1 MEKRVV
7 ESRNRRKKSRGFRS
21 LSAGVVSLALVMMG
35 SANALAFTDS
45 SHDEAKGQVGAFAEV
60 DNSTDQVTSFE
71 DQLSDDDLDL
81 NVLPA
86 EEVEGE
92 GEQDEQVSDGV
103 ELEVVQSGDVEEAP
117 VAATAD
123 EGSRATADS
132 TDIVVNK
139 RTFNP
144 TLTGTN
150 TPQPGTNY
158 DYTVGAEFRL
168 YADDGGKQGAMVDAE
183 WATCTIESLDDEGQ
197 CTINVPNTDGA
208 NRNKRFWVVEE
219 TPAPGTFANPL
230 IKVGS
235 AYGPTGSR
243 HLVGRTTQMRPNT
256 TIQMPLTQTSSAYE
270 GVSGAQGASYGATP
284 NSLNNPEPQPQCNVP
299 SRPAIAI
306 VLDESG
312 SINADEWE
320 KFRAALTDDDGVL
333 ADLQDTNASVA
344 ILGFGTSYTWHTA
357 KTGATVPVDGNLEYL
372 TNAIPVT
379 KPGGTGA
386 YTNWSAALK
395 ALNNGQEYDVVLFI
409 TDGAPNK
416 VYGNNNPSVDG
427 SNVTLRSV
435 EAAIYAA
442 NTLKANG
449 SRMLAVGVGN
459 GITDAE
465 ENLISISGQVENHDF
480 FGVDDW
486 DDLKK
491 ELVQINNEL
500 TCRVPVTVTK
510 YEVNA
515 QGQETLADGWTFRS
529 SMTATP
535 GEVTQAP
542 AGLTEGKLV
551 TGEKGAEHQATGQV
565 DWLYS
570 FTAPDA
576 TGTLGIFEDP
586 STKDGYTFDSGSCD
600 ITSKGVVRDTV
611 TWKDAN
617 GPETDITVKVNERVD
632 CVVKNRLDEATI
644 VIQKTTDPE
653 ADGALVQFPFKSDLP
668 TNGEFDGGALVGTTG
683 DFNLKG
689 GGPTSGGTYTVKVPA
704 STTTFPLTVT
714 EKTADLT
721 GWRLSTVTCSN
732 MDEVERVDGGVQIN
746 EVAPGETLR
755 CTFNNTN
762 AEPTWTT
769 WKTSSPAGN
778 NTAVPKDPIAETAP
792 DQTITYYL
800 YAQNKGN
807 RTIENATLV
816 DDLKVSDEN
825 GVLQNA
831 KPVGFGN
838 GPVTTVG
845 SAGNTSTQV
854 TLTEQQGAQGGAT
867 TVPDAEALI
876 PLGDRGTVTFDEVT
890 GKLTWVIPELEEGE
904 FLRLSFPVKVNSGA
918 YSKQLHNQLTASSP
932 EVAPLDCA
940 AGDNDDLSCNTWHET
955 GTPRWSVTKSSVPA
969 SGATVVPGQEITYR
983 LLARNLGMLPIE
995 GIVLTDDLSGALKDG
1010 TFVEGSLKWGSYSP
1024 PTVVK
1029 PAPTAPGADG
1039 KIKAEIETLGGL
1051 QQVTLEYKVRVND
1064 HAYGKTFENKVFGDS
1079 TTTPP
1084 DECPE
1089 NWDEPGSGYTGEA
1102 CETEHKTA
1110 GPPHLKLVKEVQN
1123 NWHGTATAND
1133 WTLTATPSDD
1143 DAPALD
1149 GDGEV
1154 EGDVWP
1160 SYPYTLAEDGPSGYE
1175 VAEDWSCEGTGE
1187 FHYDD
1192 DTQEV
1197 VLGDDADVTCTI
1209 VNRDVAGATSVE
1221 KTLKSASMDK
1231 DGIWTVVYDVTV
1243 SNTSTHS
1250 TKYTLTD
1257 TLRFGA
1263 GISID
1268 SATWTGPDALS
1279 GSWASPKND
1288 KTTTFVTDR
1297 PLAAGTEESYE
1308 VTVKAKIPAD
1318 VWEEGTDLECQA
1330 PGTPGDAGFL
1340 NEATVTFPGGEDED
1354 EACGEPSRPTVEKT
1368 FDSATQWDTDPLEWS
1383 VSYTITVTGGDDD
1396 SYYSLADVPGFPS
1409 GVTLVSGTATM
1420 GGESWPIPAN
1430 GGTIRED
1437 VPIAA
1442 GVVHEYVVVWDV
1454 RIAEPI
1460 PGVQETCTPGEPGH
1474 GFFNEA
1480 SMTVAGDEIDAEAC
1494 GPIKEMVVP
1503 DVEKTVASTAQ
1514 NADGTWTITYD
1525 VVVSMPDHNPENLS
1539 AIYSLTDTLHFGG
1552 DIKVNEASWTGPDA
1566 TSGTFAGNKATMA
1579 TNRTLAAGGSETYKV
1594 TANATVDTNAFVSGS
1609 YECQAEITEEGSGF
1623 LNSVEL
1629 TSGDVKQEDH
1639 DCSEPAA
1646 PGLDKTGQTATQ
1658 NTDGSWDVSYTL
1670 TVTNPSAD
1678 TSVVFT
1684 LTDTPEDLPA
1694 GVVLAAGAKWMAEA
1708 VTDGAPAVVDA
1719 TRPDSGEWVIAE
1731 GTLEPGTSFDYLVK
1745 TKVVVNL
1752 GEDEATIAECKDVDA
1767 EGIVLPNGSTV
1778 VSGGFETEDEGCTV
1792 VQPSPALEIDKAFRS
1807 ASMDGDGVWT
1817 VIYDVLVSND
1827 SDAPTKYTLTDT
1839 LRFGGSIEI
1848 ESAAWTGP
1856 EEGLTGVWDLPNMTA
1871 TLVTDRPLAADTT
1884 ESYVVAVK
1892 AKIPAGAWGGEDLE
1906 CKAPGSEGNAGFL
1919 NEATVTYPGGEES
1932 DEDCETP
1939 SLPKIEKVFD
1949 SATQWDHAPT
1959 EWSVAYTITVTGDEH
1974 FATVY
1979 DLADV
1984 PSFAQGVEI
1993 VEGTVTSVDDAV
2005 AGGPW
2010 IIQPD
2015 TGNFVTGVE
2024 LPAGAVHEYHVVWDV
2039 LIKDGVPA
2047 DYEECIPGTPGHGF
2061 FNEAKMTVAGEE
2073 IDDEACGKTV
2083 EFIVPDIEKTVTS
2096 TVQNDDGTWTITYDV
2111 VASMP
2116 DYNPE
2121 NLDAS
2126 YSLTDEL
2133 HFGGDIVINEA
2144 SWIGPGDDAIHYF
2157 DGDKATMATDRP
2169 LKAGKSETFKVT
2181 VNATVKT
2188 EAFISGSYECES
2200 EITEAGSGFLNSAE
2214 IASEGVTHE
2223 VWDCS
2228 EPVAPGLDKT
2238 GQTATQNADG
2248 SWDVS
2253 YVLTVDNPSK
2263 DKDVQFTLTD
2273 TPEDLPAGV
2282 ELAKDAK
2289 WTAEAVG
2296 TAPAVKQSVRPES
2309 GDWTIAEGTLA
2320 AGAKAQYLVKATVVV
2335 SADTK
2340 FEFEE
2345 CEDTGSTG
2353 IVLPNGS
2360 KVVSG
2365 GFETEDE
2372 GCTVVQPGTQWT
2384 LQKHSDPKSG
2394 STVKPGQTVTY
2405 TLTAKNT
2412 GQVPVKGAKAIDDMS
2427 DVLDKATLVM
2437 PLDEQLTQDGTS
2449 LIWTMPDI
2457 PVGGSV
2463 TVSYKVVIKDIE
2475 GSFKIKNVVAPATPG
2490 GECLPGECTTTHPG
2504 GKLPVTGAQIL
2515 GVALAAAALLGAG
2528 GGIYMV
2534 SRRRRGEHA
2543 A

>member
-7 ESRNRRKKSRGFRS
+7 ASRNRRKKSRALRS
-21 LSAGVVSLALVMMG
+21 LSAGVASLALVLMG

-45 SHDEAKGQVGAFAEV
+45 SHSEADGKVDASVEVG
-60 DNSTDQVTSFE
+60 NGTDQITSFE
-71 DQLSDDDLDL
+71 DQLSDEDL
-81 NVLPA
+81 NLDVTSD
-86 EEVEGE
+86 EEVDV
-92 GEQDEQVSDGV
+92 QDDQVSDDV
-103 ELEVVQSGDVEEAP
+103 EEAELEAVQSGDVEEAP

-123 EGSRATADS
+123 EDERATATT
-132 TDIVVNK
+132 TDIVVHK

-144 TLTGTN
+144 NLTGTTTPHRGDDYRN
-150 TPQPGTNY
+150 TE
-158 DYTVGAEFRL
+158 GAEFAL
-168 YADDGGKQGAMVDAE
+168 YADNNGTKGAKIDADWAKCTVEAQGK
-183 WATCTIESLDDEGQ
+183 CTIE
-197 CTINVPNTDGA
+197 VPRT
-208 NRNKRFWVVEE
+208 NRGGDNYNKRFWVVEE

-256 TIQMPLTQTSSAYE
+256 TIQMPLTQDTGTSPYV
-270 GVSGAQGASYGATP
+270 GVNAAQGASYGATP

-312 SINADEWE
+312 SISQTEWN

-344 ILGFGTSYTWHTA
+344 ILGFGTGITWHTNSN
-357 KTGATVPVDGNLEYL
+357 GATVPVHGNLEDL
-372 TNAIPVT
+372 KKDIPTT

-395 ALNNGQEYDVVLFI
+395 ALNNGQDYDVVLFI

-416 VYGNNNPSVDG
+416 VFGTNNPSVDG

-442 NTLKANG
+442 NTLKDNG

-459 GITDAE
+459 GITDAK

-510 YEVNA
+510 YQVDA
-515 QGQETLADGWTFRS
+515 QGQETLANGWTFGS
-529 SMTATP
+529 SMSTA
-535 GEVTQAP
+535 TQAP
-542 AGLTEGKLV
+542 TGLTDGKLV

-570 FTAPDA
+570 FTDPDA
-576 TGTLGIFEDP
+576 TGTLEIFEDP

-714 EKTADLT
+714 EKTDDLT

-732 MDEVERVDGGVQIN
+732 MDEVERVDGGVKIN

-769 WKTSSPAGN
+769 WKASSPAGN

-983 LLARNLGMLPIE
+983 LLARNYGMIPIE
-995 GIVLTDDLSGALKDG
+995 DIVLTDDLSGALKDG
-1010 TFVEGSLKWGSYSP
+1010 TFVEGSLKWGIYSP

-1029 PAPTAPGADG
+1029 PAPTAPNADD

-1064 HAYGKTFENKVFGDS
+1064 HAYGKTFENKVFGES

-1110 GPPHLKLVKEVQN
+1110 GPPHLTLVKEVRN
-1123 NWHGTATAND
+1123 NWDGTATAND

-1143 DAPALD
+1143 GAPALD

-1160 SYPYTLAEDGPSGYE
+1160 SYPYTLAEDGPNGYE

-1209 VNRDVAGATSVE
+1209 VNRDVAGAASVE
-1221 KTLKSASMDK
+1221 KTLKSASMDA
-1231 DGIWTVVYDVTV
+1231 DGVWTVLYDVAV
-1243 SNTSTHS
+1243 SNTSTR
-1250 TKYTLTD
+1250 TTQYTLTD
-1257 TLRFGA
+1257 TLRFGS
-1263 GISID
+1263 GIDIE
-1268 SATWTGPDALS
+1268 SASWTGPAGLNGAWDLDE
-1279 GSWASPKND
+1279 GM
-1288 KTTTFVTDR
+1288 TTTLVTDR
-1297 PLAAGTEESYE
+1297 ELLGDTTEVYR
-1308 VTVKAKIPAD
+1308 VTVKATISPESWA
-1318 VWEEGTDLECQA
+1318 GAGDLECA
-1330 PGTPGDAGFL
+1330 ANEGDVEGGFL
-1340 NEATVTFPGGEDED
+1340 NEATVTWPGGEDED

-1396 SYYSLADVPGFPS
+1396 SYYNLADVPGFPS

-1420 GGESWPIPAN
+1420 GDESWPIPAN
-1430 GGTIRED
+1430 GGTFREE

-1442 GVVHEYVVVWDV
+1442 GAVHEYIVVWEV

-1480 SMTVAGDEIDAEAC
+1480 SMTVAGDEIDVEAC

-1503 DVEKTVASTAQ
+1503 DVEKTVDSTTQ

-1525 VVVSMPDHNPENLS
+1525 VVVSMPEHNPEGLS

-1552 DIKVNEASWTGPDA
+1552 DIKVNEASWTGPDNL
-1566 TSGTFAGNKATMA
+1566 AGDFKDGKATMA
-1579 TNRTLAAGGSETYKV
+1579 TDRPLKAGASETYTV
-1594 TANATVDTNAFVSGS
+1594 TVNATVDTKAFVSGS
-1609 YECQAEITEEGSGF
+1609 YECEREITEEGGGF

-1639 DCSEPAA
+1639 DCSEPVA
-1646 PGLDKTGQTATQ
+1646 PGLDKTGQVATQ
-1658 NTDGSWDVSYTL
+1658 NADGSWDVSYTL

-1694 GVVLAAGAKWMAEA
+1694 GVELAAGANWTAEA

-1719 TRPDSGEWVIAE
+1719 TRPDSGEWVIAK
-1731 GTLEPGTSFDYLVK
+1731 GTLAPGASFDYLVK

-1767 EGIVLPNGSTV
+1767 EGIVLPNGSKV

-1792 VQPSPALEIDKAFRS
+1792 VQPSPALDIDKAFRS
-1807 ASMDGDGVWT
+1807 ASMDADGVWT

-1839 LRFGGSIEI
+1839 LRFGGSIEVK
-1848 ESAAWTGP
+1848 SATWTGP
-1856 EEGLTGVWDLPNMTA
+1856 EDLEGEWTSPAADKT
-1871 TLVTDRPLAADTT
+1871 TTFVTDRPLAAG
-1884 ESYVVAVK
+1884 ESEAYVVTVK
-1892 AKIPAGAWGGEDLE
+1892 ATVSEGGWKSGDLE
-1906 CKAPGSEGNAGFL
+1906 CKTPGSEGNAGFL

-2083 EFIVPDIEKTVTS
+2083 EFIVPDVEKTVTS

-2116 DYNPE
+2116 KYNPE

-2126 YSLTDEL
+2126 YSLTDTL

-2228 EPVAPGLDKT
+2228 EPAAPGLDKT

-2248 SWDVS
+2248 FWDVS

-2273 TPEDLPAGV
+2273 TPEDLPKGV

-2345 CEDTGSTG
+2345 CENTSSTG

-2457 PVGGSV
+2457 PVGDSV

-2515 GVALAAAALLGAG
+2515 GIALAAAALLGAG